1 MKTLILYYS
10 KYGTT
15 EKCAQSLADKLEGG
29 ADVVGYKE
37 RRNADIDKYDTVI
50 IGAPVY
56 MGMLKKMKSF
66 CEKNLSKLLTKKVG
80 LFICHMDQEE
90 PIDEKSKRYFPQ
102 ELIDHAT
109 SIIGFGG
116 AMDTEKMSKF
126 DRYIYENVAKEQG
139 GKKDMV
145 RYEAIDEFAMA
156 MNK

>member
-15 EKCAQSLADKLEGG
+15 EKCAKMLADKIEGG
-29 ADVVGYKE
+29 ADIVGYKQ
-37 RRNADIDKYDTVI
+37 RKSADLDKYGMII

-66 CEKNLSKLLTKKVG
+66 CEKNLQKLLTKKIG
-80 LFICHMDQEE
+80 LFICHMDNDT
-90 PIDEKSKRYFPQ
+90 PMDEKISGYFPQ

-109 SIIGFGG
+109 SVMGFGG
-116 AMDTEKMSKF
+116 AYNTESMGKF
-126 DRYIYENVAKEQG
+126 DRYIYEKVAKESG
-139 GKKDMV
+139 EKDLF
-145 RYEAIDEFAMA
+145 RYEAIDDFAAA

>member
-15 EKCAQSLADKLEGG
+15 EKCAKMLADKIEGG
-29 ADVVGYKE
+29 ADVVGYAQ
-37 RRNADIDKYDTVI
+37 RRKARLENYDTVI

-90 PIDEKSKRYFPQ
+90 SIGDKAAKYFPQ
-102 ELIDHAT
+102 ELIEHAA
-109 SIIGFGG
+109 SIMGFGG
-116 AMDTEKMSKF
+116 AMDTEKMGKF
-126 DRYIYENVAKEQG
+126 DRYIYENVAKEEG

-145 RYEAIDEFAMA
+145 RYEAIDEFAVA
-156 MNK
+156 MNG